1 MNGLR
6 IGGLTAFT
14 TVDYPDHLAAVVF
27 CQGCPWRCG
36 YCHNRH
42 LQPFRSAVRT
52 RWTWGRVKNFLG
64 DRVGILEAVV
74 FSGGEPTA
82 QPELGTAMKEVR
94 ELGFK
99 VGLHTAGIFPE
110 HLEAVLPLV
119 DWVGLDIKAP
129 LDGRYD
135 QVTGRPGT
143 ASRAGRSLSA
153 VLASGKDH
161 QLRTTIHPGL
171 INQRD
176 CAHLEGDL
184 RERGAGPVVW
194 QAFRDRPM
202 DTSAQPSRPGRNF
215 PSPSPR

>member
-6 IGGLTAFT
+6 VGGVTAFT
-14 TVDYPDHLAAVVF
+14 TVDYPDHLAAVIF

-42 LQPFRSAVRT
+42 LQPFRSAGAT
-52 RWTWGRVKNFLG
+52 RWTWTRVRDFLG

-82 QPELGTAMKEVR
+82 QPDLGAAMREVR
-94 ELGFK
+94 EMGFK
-99 VGLHTAGIFPE
+99 IGLHTAGIFPE
-110 HLEAVLPLV
+110 LLEVVLPLV

-129 LDGRYD
+129 LDSRYD

-143 ASRAGRSLSA
+143 ASRVERSLRA
-153 VLASGKDH
+153 VLASGRDH

-171 INQRD
+171 LSRGD
-176 CAHLEGDL
+176 CGRIERDL
-184 RERGAGPVVW
+184 RLRGAGPVVW
-194 QAFRDRPM
+194 QPFRERPM
-202 DTSAQPSRPGRNF
+202 EVPPETRRRRGAW
-215 PSPSPR
+215 

>member
-6 IGGLTAFT
+6 VGGLTAFT
-14 TVDYPDHLAAVVF
+14 TVDYPDHLAAVIF

-42 LQPFRSAVRT
+42 LQPFRSAMPT
-52 RWTWGRVKNFLG
+52 RWTWARVKDFLG

-82 QPELGTAMKEVR
+82 QPELGAAMRDVR

-110 HLEAVLPLV
+110 LLEAVLPLA

-129 LDGRYD
+129 FDGRYD

-143 ASRAGRSLSA
+143 ASRAERSLRA
-153 VLASGKDH
+153 VLASGTDH
-161 QLRTTIHPGL
+161 QLRTTLHPGL
-171 INQRD
+171 LSQRD
-176 CAHLEGDL
+176 CRRIESDL
-184 RERGAGPVVW
+184 RDRGAGPVVW
-194 QAFRDRPM
+194 QPFREHPMEGAQNLRETPAFAR
-202 DTSAQPSRPGRNF
+202 
-215 PSPSPR
+215 